1 LTLRI
6 LDAVVLGN
14 SIGCDESVDQLR
26 GKPATVNA
34 EMETAAKP
42 PSKVSLSDRRGK
54 IMQRRNLNPFHQ
66 EKWIACLKRLSLVCA
81 LALMATGTPARAQ
94 STAGNIVH
102 DAEYYVLRAQ
112 NGERWDEEDR
122 ALDQKLA
129 QLRETFGG
137 PPNII
142 HVMWDDTAF
151 GDVGIPAIQNVRGLE
166 TPNLNKLANDGI
178 LFTRMYTE
186 VGCTPSRAASAT
198 GRLAVRSGMY
208 NIGMLLEMHGMRG
221 EEVTIAEVLS
231 KAGYATAFHGKWHLG
246 DIEESYP
253 HNQGFDEAFFT
264 GYNQILSLNTRIAE
278 GANASIGLF
287 EDMLPEDPYKLDHTF
302 VTKGWVQ
309 IAEGKKGE
317 MARQWGDNSHDN
329 YLKIDPEAQ
338 RRTLE
343 FIERNAK
350 AGRPF
355 YVANWPNL
363 TSFIP
368 NPKKCSLSR
377 SILQDGL
384 QCNIDPFIGKL
395 VAKLEEL
402 GIAENTLLIAMADNG
417 PMSHNPPPGLGM
429 AETIYRGGKGD
440 FLEGGVRVPAF
451 AWWPGVIKAGQVV
464 GDIIHE
470 TDLFTTFARLGGAM
484 QHIPTDRII
493 DGLDQT
499 ALLMNGNT
507 NSRRDHVFIYAG
519 PRLGAT
525 VKGNYK
531 RHWISPD
538 PVGEASGIPAAFY
551 FLPADPREKTPM
563 LVNLIHLKSPF
574 NRMKLRHDLWKKK
587 YPDSHE
593 AYGIPWT
600 GIENASPEIQ
610 ALAKPRMDLEALPFD
625 PLEYVE
631 HLDDLPFDPGLDPGL
646 GN

>member
-1 LTLRI
+1 MKYLQDVKRRKRYGALVSSLFAASLAVI
-6 LDAVVLGN
+6 LFAGN
-14 SIGCDESVDQLR
+14 
-26 GKPATVNA
+26 
-34 EMETAAKP
+34 
-42 PSKVSLSDRRGK
+42 
-54 IMQRRNLNPFHQ
+54 
-66 EKWIACLKRLSLVCA
+66 A
-81 LALMATGTPARAQ
+81 LADNTPANLIQ
-94 STAGNIVH
+94 
-102 DAEYYVLRAQ
+102 DAEYYVLEAQ
-112 NGERWDEEDR
+112 HGEKWAAEDKELDKKLS
-122 ALDQKLA
+122 ALQKKYG
-129 QLRETFGG
+129 R

-142 HVMWDDTAF
+142 HIMWDDTAF
-151 GDVGIPAIQNVRGLE
+151 GDVGIPAIQKVRGLN
-166 TPNLNKLANDGI
+166 TPRLNTMAEEGI

-278 GANASIGLF
+278 GANASMGLY
-287 EDMLPEDPYKLDHTF
+287 EDMLPADPYKLDDTF
-302 VTKGWVQ
+302 ITKGWVQ
-309 IAEGKKGE
+309 IAEGTKGGKT
-317 MARQWGDNSHDN
+317 RQWGDNSHEN
-329 YLKIDPEAQ
+329 YMKIDPEAQ

-350 AGRPF
+350 AGKPF

-363 TSFIP
+363 TSFLP
-368 NPKKCSLSR
+368 NPKKVSTSR

-384 QCNIDPFIGKL
+384 QGNIDPFVGRVMDKL
-395 VAKLEEL
+395 KEL
-402 GIAENTLLIAMADNG
+402 GIAENTLLICMADNG
-417 PMSHNPPPGLGM
+417 PMAHNPPPGLGM
-429 AETIYRGGKGD
+429 EETIFRGGKGD
-440 FLEGGVRVPAF
+440 FLEGGVRVPAQ
-451 AWWPGVIKAGQVV
+451 AWWPGTIEPGQLV

-470 TDLFTTFARLGGAM
+470 TDLFTTFARLAGATEY
-484 QHIPTDRII
+484 IPTDRVI
-493 DGLDQT
+493 DGIDQT
-499 ALLMNGNT
+499 ALLMNGDT
-507 NSRRDHVFIYAG
+507 HSRRDYVFIYAG

-531 RHWISPD
+531 RHWISSD

-551 FLPADPREKTPM
+551 FLPADPRETTPM

-574 NRMKLRHDLWKKK
+574 NRMKLRHELWKKK
-587 YPDSHE
+587 YPDAKEVH
-593 AYGIPWT
+593 GIPWT
-600 GIENASPEIQ
+600 GIENATPEVQ
-610 ALAKPRMDLEALPFD
+610 ALAKPKLDLKKLPFD

-631 HLDDLPFDPGLDPGL
+631 HLDQLPFDPNMDPGL

>member
-1 LTLRI
+1 MRQKTFLLI
-6 LDAVVLGN
+6 MVPVVLAML
-14 SIGCDESVDQLR
+14 CL
-26 GKPATVNA
+26 ATN
-34 EMETAAKP
+34 
-42 PSKVSLSDRRGK
+42 G
-54 IMQRRNLNPFHQ
+54 
-66 EKWIACLKRLSLVCA
+66 A
-81 LALMATGTPARAQ
+81 LASDSKRK
-94 STAGNIVH
+94 IVH
-102 DAEYYVLRAQ
+102 DAEYYILDAQ
-112 NGERWDEEDR
+112 NGEKWAAEDKE
-122 ALDQKLA
+122 LDKKLSELQKKYG
-129 QLRETFGG
+129 R

-142 HVMWDDTAF
+142 HIMWDDTAF
-151 GDVGIPAIQNVRGLE
+151 GDVGIPAIQKVRGLK
-166 TPNLNKLANDGI
+166 TPHLNTMAEEGI

-278 GANASIGLF
+278 GANASMGLY
-287 EDMLPEDPYKLDHTF
+287 EDMLPADPYKLDDTF
-302 VTKGWVQ
+302 ITKGWVQ
-309 IAEGKKGE
+309 MAEGTKGGKT
-317 MARQWGDNSHDN
+317 RQWGDNSHEN
-329 YLKIDPEAQ
+329 YMKIDPEAQ

-350 AGRPF
+350 AGKPF

-368 NPKKCSLSR
+368 NPKKFSTSR

-384 QCNIDPFIGKL
+384 QGNVDPFVGRVMDKL
-395 VAKLEEL
+395 KEL
-402 GIAENTLLIAMADNG
+402 GIAENTLLICMADNG
-417 PMSHNPPPGLGM
+417 PMAHNPPPGLGM

-440 FLEGGVRVPAF
+440 FLEGGVRVPAQ
-451 AWWPGVIKAGQVV
+451 AWWPGTIEPGQLV

-470 TDLFTTFARLGGAM
+470 TDLFTTFARLAGATEY
-484 QHIPTDRII
+484 IPTDRVI
-493 DGLDQT
+493 DGIDQT
-499 ALLMNGNT
+499 ALLMNGDT
-507 NSRRDHVFIYAG
+507 HSRRDHVFIYAG

-531 RHWISPD
+531 RHWISSD

-551 FLPADPREKTPM
+551 FLPADPRETTPM

-574 NRMKLRHDLWKKK
+574 NRMKMRHDLWKKK
-587 YPDSHE
+587 YPDAKEVH
-593 AYGIPWT
+593 GIPWT
-600 GIENASPEIQ
+600 GIENATPEVQ
-610 ALAKPRMDLEALPFD
+610 ALAKPKLDLKKLPFD

-631 HLDDLPFDPGLDPGL
+631 HLDQLTFDPNMDPGL